1 MLAEPADAAAVWGG
15 GAKDWRLAGGD
26 GVDGSGGCPKAV
38 TGLALGTYKI
48 TQGDKDLSASVTV
61 RANGSLAFTE
71 TGGGSFRISSTA
83 VAAESAVRR

>member
-1 MLAEPADAAAVWGG
+1 
-15 GAKDWRLAGGD
+15 
-26 GVDGSGGCPKAV
+26 V